1 VAARAGLVG
10 VTPHALRH
18 TCVALMI
25 GEGANPLMMQRQLG
39 HADLRMTLGTY
50 DHLFP
55 DWDGAVADRMLALW
69 LRTKAA

>member
-1 VAARAGLVG
+1 
-10 VTPHALRH
+10 
-18 TCVALMI
+18 VALMI

-39 HADLRMTLGTY
+39 HADLGMTLGTY

-55 DWDGAVADRMLALW
+55 DWDGAVADRMQALW